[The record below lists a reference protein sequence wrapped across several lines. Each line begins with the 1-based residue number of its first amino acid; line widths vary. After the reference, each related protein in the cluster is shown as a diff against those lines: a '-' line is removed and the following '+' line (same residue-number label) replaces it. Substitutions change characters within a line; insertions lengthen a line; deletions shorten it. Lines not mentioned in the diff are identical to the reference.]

1 MKMSRQSRRL
11 ERHQRMRARAVSLNI
26 VSMIDVFAVLVFF
39 LLVSSSITAAKLN
52 VINLNLPSP
61 DQQTTPDKPPLQ
73 LTITLH
79 KDGLDVS
86 DRNGGLRHLDNTPEG
101 YNLQALGDLLVEV
114 KKTAPSEDTVTLLLE
129 PDIPY
134 DDLIKI
140 MDRARFAP
148 AEARAAGMPAE
159 MFPNVSLGDAPTGA
173 QP

>member
-79 KDGLDVS
+79 KNGLDVS

-101 YNLQALGDLLVEV
+101 YNLQAPGEERKSVV
-114 KKTAPSEDTVTLLLE
+114 QGTVL
-129 PDIPY
+129 
-134 DDLIKI
+134 
-140 MDRARFAP
+140 
-148 AEARAAGMPAE
+148 
-159 MFPNVSLGDAPTGA
+159 TGRWNKGGRS
-173 QP
+173 

>member
-1 MKMSRQSRRL
+1 
-11 ERHQRMRARAVSLNI
+11 MRARAVALNI

-79 KDGLDVS
+79 KNGLDVS

-114 KKTAPSEDTVTLLLE
+114 TKTAPSEDTITLLLE

-134 DDLIKI
+134 DDLLKI
-140 MDRARFAP
+140 MNRARFEP
-148 AEARAAGMPAE
+148 AEARAASMPAE
-159 MFPNVSLGDAPTGA
+159 MFPTISLGDAPGA